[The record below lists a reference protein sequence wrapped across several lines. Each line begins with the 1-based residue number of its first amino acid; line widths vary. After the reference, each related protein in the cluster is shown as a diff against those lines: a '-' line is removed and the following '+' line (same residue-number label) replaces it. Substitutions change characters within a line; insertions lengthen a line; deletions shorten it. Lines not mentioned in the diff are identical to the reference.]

1 MLSKMTKAVA
11 LSLLLFGAACKKD
24 KKDEAAPADPKP
36 TEATATDPKP
46 TETTPTPPTADPA
59 AGGLASVAIPNAKTP
74 APDLLTGG
82 QLTEEHVAQAK
93 EKGVKLVV
101 NLRAEKEAPE
111 YEAAAKKVE
120 EAGMKYVHIPIDGKT
135 GEGLNEENAK
145 KLAELLNEK
154 PAIVHCKSG
163 QRVGALFALKA
174 FYVDN
179 KTPEESMTVGREH
192 GLSMPELEKIVQD
205 QMAAKKKG

>member
-11 LSLLLFGAACKKD
+11 LSLVLFGAACKKD
-24 KKDEAAPADPKP
+24 KKEDAPAADPKP
-36 TEATATDPKP
+36 TEAKP
-46 TETTPTPPTADPA
+46 AETKPAETTPTPPADPA
-59 AGGLASVAIPNAKTP
+59 AAGLSSVAIPNAKTP

-174 FYVDN
+174 FYVDK
-179 KTPEESMTVGREH
+179 KTPEEAMTVGREH

-205 QMAAKKKG
+205 QMAAAKKG

>member
-11 LSLLLFGAACKKD
+11 LSLLLFAAACKK
-24 KKDEAAPADPKP
+24 KEESKPAEPKP
-36 TEATATDPKP
+36 TEAKP
-46 TETTPTPPTADPA
+46 TETTPTPTPTPTPPADPA
-59 AGGLASVAIPNAKTP
+59 AAGLSSIAIPNAKTP

-82 QLTEEHVAQAK
+82 QITEEHVAQAK
-93 EKGVKLVV
+93 DKGVKTVV
-101 NLRAEKEAPE
+101 NLRAEKEKAE

-120 EAGMKYVHIPIDGKT
+120 ELGMKYVHIPIDGKT

-145 KLAELLNEK
+145 KLAEAIEGDD

-174 FYVDN
+174 FYVDK
-179 KTPEESMTVGREH
+179 KTPEEAMKVGEEH
-192 GLSMPELEKIVQD
+192 GLSMPELVKIVQD
-205 QMAAKKKG
+205 QMAAAKKG